1 MRHRFTAGL
10 MTAALGAGLLA
21 VGAPGAHAG
30 SKGRKNTA
38 LGLGAVAAY
47 GLLSGKTG
55 TGLIAG
61 AGAAYAYKK
70 YKDSRDE
77 ERRYGRYDRSS
88 RSRSRYRTNSTGGE
102 FQFPSEYD
110 RNGGQY
116 QYDGGRYDGGQYQ
129 YDNGRRQYSRREN
142 HRRYDSRS
150 DDNRRYRTRYNRDDD
165 RDRPRGWS
173 RGNKRGWNG
182 RSVPPG
188 QSQKQ
193 HQWD

>member
-10 MTAALGAGLLA
+10 LTATLGAGLLA
-21 VGAPGAHAG
+21 AG
-30 SKGRKNTA
+30 VSQANASSKGRKNTA
-38 LGLGAVAAY
+38 LGLGAAAAY

-55 TGLIAG
+55 TGIIAG

-77 ERRYGRYDRSS
+77 ERRYDRYDRSS
-88 RSRSRYRTNSTGGE
+88 RSRSRYRTNSTGGD
-102 FQFPSEYD
+102 FQFPSEYGG
-110 RNGGQY
+110 NGGQS
-116 QYDGGRYDGGQYQ
+116 QYDGGQYQ
-129 YDNGRRQYSRREN
+129 RGDYNDQRQYSRREN
-142 HRRYDSRS
+142 HRRAGSRS
-150 DDNRRYRTRYNRDDD
+150 NDSRRYRTRYNRDDD
-165 RDRPRGWS
+165 DNRRRPRGWS
-173 RGNKRGWNG
+173 RGNKTGWNG